1 MHIKFGDETFDYE
14 LDEQLKSL
22 TGLESAEI
30 EDFLGGW
37 DNFRQRKATAKTS
50 ILLVWLGKRAAGQ
63 TTTLEEIGNTPGL
76 LFGDVFEVLE
86 GEDDEP
92 ENPMEEPSRPLAER
106 NGDEGSSD
114 GNDDSVL
121 SLATSAD
128 SGMSAS
134 SDSTA

>member
-1 MHIKFGDETFDYE
+1 MHIKFGDEEFDYE

-63 TTTLEEIGNTPGL
+63 TATLEEIGNTPGL
-76 LFGDVFEVLE
+76 LFGDVFEVLR

-92 ENPMEEPSRPLAER
+92 ENPMEDPGRPLVEQNDDDAS
-106 NGDEGSSD
+106 NDGS
-114 GNDDSVL
+114 DDSVL
-121 SLATSAD
+121 SLATSVT
-128 SGMSAS
+128 SGIPAS
-134 SDSTA
+134 RESTG